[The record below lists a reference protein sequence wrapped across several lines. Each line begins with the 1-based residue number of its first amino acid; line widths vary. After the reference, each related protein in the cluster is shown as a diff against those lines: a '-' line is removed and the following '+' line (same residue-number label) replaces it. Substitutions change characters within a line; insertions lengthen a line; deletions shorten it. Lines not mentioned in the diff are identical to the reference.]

1 MQRIVVHRRHLVV
14 ALVGIIGVA
23 AVVAAVATRSSGPQP
38 EYTVS
43 NIPLGTMAYMS
54 PLQIARTLV
63 PDPEGPDWC
72 WEEVTTHWEEGNE
85 LQTLE
90 HGLPADG
97 EIPEEVLALV
107 EERSRI
113 QGSTPGLQAIQER
126 RILFAWV
133 TEHGALVLDVRHVT
147 GGGSDEE
154 RWEVW
159 DSGPIYRC

>member
-1 MQRIVVHRRHLVV
+1 MRRMVVHRRHLVV

-133 TEHGALVLDVRHVT
+133 TKHGALVLDVRHVT

>member
-1 MQRIVVHRRHLVV
+1 MRRIIVHRRHLVV
-14 ALVGIIGVA
+14 ALLGIIGVA
-23 AVVAAVATRSSGPQP
+23 AVAAVVATRSWGPQP
-38 EYTVS
+38 KYTVS
-43 NIPLGTMAYMS
+43 NIPLGTMTYMS

-72 WEEVTTHWEEGNE
+72 KEEVTTHWEEGNE
-85 LQTLE
+85 LRTLE

-107 EERSRI
+107 EERSRV
-113 QGSTPGLQAIQER
+113 QGSAPGLQAIQER

-133 TEHGALVLDVRHVT
+133 AERGALVLDVRYVT

>member
-1 MQRIVVHRRHLVV
+1 MSRVVVHRRRLAV
-14 ALVGIIGVA
+14 ALVSVLVIVAVA
-23 AVVAAVATRSSGPQP
+23 AVLATRSGGPQP
-38 EYTVS
+38 QYTVS
-43 NIPLGTMAYMS
+43 NIPLGTMTYMS

-63 PDPEGPDWC
+63 PDPEGPNWC
-72 WEEVTTHWEEGNE
+72 REEVTTHWEEGNE
-85 LQTLE
+85 LRTLE

-97 EIPEEVLALV
+97 GIPEEVLALM

-113 QGSTPGLQAIQER
+113 WGSAPGFQAIQER

-133 TEHGALVLDVRHVT
+133 SERGALVLDVRRVT